1 MSELH
6 SVAKFV
12 PLLQVTSFLVVPC
25 TWHFLN
31 YPALRYELGGWP
43 MVEVASG
50 GHSQTGFL
58 RFDLDVCLCTLV
70 SVELWY
76 QHEIHGV
83 TPSL

>member
-1 MSELH
+1 
-6 SVAKFV
+6 
-12 PLLQVTSFLVVPC
+12 
-25 TWHFLN
+25 
-31 YPALRYELGGWP
+31 